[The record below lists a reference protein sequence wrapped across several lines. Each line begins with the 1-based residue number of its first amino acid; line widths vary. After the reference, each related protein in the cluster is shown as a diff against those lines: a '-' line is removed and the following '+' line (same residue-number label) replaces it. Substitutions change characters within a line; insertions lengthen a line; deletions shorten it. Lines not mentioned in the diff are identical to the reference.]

1 MSELGH
7 RLEKPRALFGEVRV
21 RGHGRQLI
29 LPQIEIL
36 ACECS
41 IIWFF
46 IHRPELETRRS
57 LLRHNK
63 APKSGS
69 RCVAAFFD

>member
-1 MSELGH
+1 MLCPGLRCLQEFGQVGGQHRIDVMSELGH

-46 IHRPELETRRS
+46 IHRPEL
-57 LLRHNK
+57 
-63 APKSGS
+63 
-69 RCVAAFFD
+69 

>member
-46 IHRPELETRRS
+46 IHRPEL
-57 LLRHNK
+57 
-63 APKSGS
+63 
-69 RCVAAFFD
+69 